1 MTALNNASPTI
12 TAFLSQLPATV
23 SLEQQGNVCGV
34 QPQTMEDLQG
44 ILTLLAQ
51 PEFASIK
58 VAQSV
63 LDTNILE
70 TTNKF
75 WLDTT
80 VATATIYNHKPQ
92 DFVVTVGTGN
102 TLEAIELRLQE
113 TNQTLAFTPATA
125 DSSRAIGNLLANNT
139 LPLEA
144 NIRRSTLNELVLGC
158 SAFSPET
165 GELVSF
171 GGEVVKNVTGYDV
184 QKFLVGHQ
192 YALGVVSSVT
202 LRTTPLLPVK
212 GYFESI
218 FQTEATLFTCLQACL
233 TKPSLW
239 MIHLLVKPHT
249 EGFCLSVGVEAP
261 SVALLE
267 AWQSTY
273 FPNSDFQ
280 ESPPLDTAPLLA
292 IEIALP
298 LGESGWQK
306 VVNHLIPSLNPDS
319 WQWLPACGVLQVFY
333 QQTPPTIETLAP
345 LYKQVAI
352 IGGSVRLIEADGSLS
367 KLSAQIYRLQ
377 WEMMPSALE
386 RQHHQLKQ
394 QLDPNN
400 QFYSPF
406 YLAPLENG

>member
-1 MTALNNASPTI
+1 MTIASNATSLI
-12 TAFLSQLPATV
+12 DAFLAQLPATV
-23 SLEQQGNVCGV
+23 LIEQQEGVCAV
-34 QPQTMEDLQG
+34 QPQTIDDLQMV
-44 ILTLLAQ
+44 LTLLSQ
-51 PEFASIK
+51 PEWASIQI
-58 VAQSV
+58 VQTAHHAE
-63 LDTNILE
+63 TLE
-70 TTNKF
+70 TVNKL

-80 VATATIYNHKPQ
+80 VATATIYNHKPA
-92 DFVVTVGTGN
+92 DFVITVGTGK
-102 TLEAIELRLQE
+102 TLEAVEKLLQS
-113 TNQTLAFTPATA
+113 TNQTLAFTPANTN
-125 DSSRAIGNLLANNT
+125 SCVTIGELLANNT

-144 NIRRSTLNELVLGC
+144 NIRRSTFNELVLGC
-158 SAFSPET
+158 SAFSPIT

-192 YALGVVSSVT
+192 HALGVVSSVT

-212 GYFESI
+212 GRFERI
-218 FQTEATLFTCLQACL
+218 FQTEVNLFTCLQACL

-239 MIHLLVKPHT
+239 MTHLLVKPHP

-267 AWQSTY
+267 AWQSTN

-280 ESPPLDTAPLLA
+280 TKNPLDSTPLLA

-306 VVNHLIPSLNPDS
+306 VVNHLIPTLNADN

-333 QQTPPTIETLAP
+333 QQTPPTINQLES

-352 IGGSVRLIEADGSLS
+352 IGGSVRLIQVDASL
-367 KLSAQIYRLQ
+367 KPLSAEIYRLQ
-377 WEMMPSALE
+377 WAMMPTALQ

-394 QLDPNN
+394 LIDPNN

-406 YLAPLENG
+406 YPRKL

>member
-1 MTALNNASPTI
+1 MTLASNATSLI
-12 TAFLSQLPATV
+12 DAFLTQLPTTV
-23 SLEQQGNVCGV
+23 LIEQHGKVCDV
-34 QPQTMEDLQG
+34 QPQTMEALQSV
-44 ILTLLAQ
+44 LTLLAR

-63 LDTNILE
+63 LDANILE

-80 VATATIYNHKPQ
+80 VATAAIYNHKPQ
-92 DFVVTVGTGN
+92 DFVVTVGTGK
-102 TLEAIELRLQE
+102 TLEAVEKLLQG
-113 TNQTLAFTPATA
+113 THQTLAFTPTVGNN
-125 DSSRAIGNLLANNT
+125 AITIGQLLANNT

-158 SAFSPET
+158 SAFSPTT

-202 LRTTPLLPVK
+202 LRTTPLLPVR
-212 GYFESI
+212 GVYQAVFPSEHD
-218 FQTEATLFTCLQACL
+218 LFICLEQCL

-239 MIHLLVKPHT
+239 MTHLLVKPHP

-267 AWQSTY
+267 AWQSTN

-280 ESPPLDTAPLLA
+280 AKNPLDNAPLLA

-306 VVNHLIPSLNPDS
+306 VVNHLIPTLNADN

-333 QQTPPTIETLAP
+333 QQTPPTIETLAL

-352 IGGSVRLIEADGSLS
+352 IGGSVRLIQADASLTE
-367 KLSAQIYRLQ
+367 LSAQIYRLQ
-377 WEMMPSALE
+377 WGMMPSALQ

-394 QLDPNN
+394 QLDPNH

-406 YLAPLENG
+406 YPTLLEMA